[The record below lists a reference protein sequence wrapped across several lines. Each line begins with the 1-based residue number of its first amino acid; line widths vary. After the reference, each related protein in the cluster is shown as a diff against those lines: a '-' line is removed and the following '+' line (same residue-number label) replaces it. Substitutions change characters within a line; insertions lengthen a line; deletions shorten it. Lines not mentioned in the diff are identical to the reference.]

1 MIFLQVN
8 EHLSSTTD
16 RYFGSGTG
24 DGGFARTLLHLRP
37 TVRVGEG
44 AVTQNCT
51 SAPLS
56 LDGAPYERGRC
67 SLRTKV
73 RLPHSCFLWSACR
86 DPTGP
91 TATATARSRFR
102 PVDASRQTRSGAARD
117 AMLRTSRRSLANT
130 KWSDLACCI
139 GSLAKCSGAMMSLTN
154 AELRHKNGKTRDGC
168 EGGGQGGSC
177 PIHPGRGGAT
187 SDEQCSELHVR
198 GGHD

>member
-91 TATATARSRFR
+91 TATATAAHDFDRLMQAAK
-102 PVDASRQTRSGAARD
+102 PVAESARD

-139 GSLAKCSGAMMSLTN
+139 GSLAKCSGAMMLTN

-168 EGGGQGGSC
+168 EGVGDGASARFIRAGQG
-177 PIHPGRGGAT
+177 RQAT
-187 SDEQCSELHVR
+187 NSA
-198 GGHD
+198 